1 MISSGTNDE
10 ALRISNGICSINNG
24 IAVNKRIETNWAGYA
39 SPTMQLIRTKENEL
53 GLVIPS

>member
-24 IAVNKRIETNWAGYA
+24 VAMSKRIENNWAGYA
-39 SPTMQLIRTKENEL
+39 SPTMQLIRTKDNEL
-53 GLVIPS
+53 GLVIAS